1 MILKHFKQII
11 LLAAGATSIAVTL
24 SIILFVTA
32 HARAS
37 QTEVIFLD
45 VGQGDSVLIKTK
57 YGQNILIDGG
67 RDNRV
72 LDRLGRNLSF
82 FDRKFDMVIATHPDS
97 DHIAG
102 LIPVL
107 ERYQVD
113 LLLDT
118 GVLHDS
124 NVFEA
129 MREVIQQK
137 QILVRFVESEQRYE
151 FGEGVILDVL
161 FPNKSFVDKDIDDNN
176 AASII
181 VKFSDKEIDYIFTG
195 DAPKEVEDE
204 LVNIHGIY
212 LDSEVLKIGH
222 HGSDTSSSD
231 LFLSMV
237 TPEVA
242 IIQVGKDNRYNH
254 PSFRVLRRLQD
265 RSIPVLRNDEMG
277 DIRFVSDG
285 EFVEMR

>member
-1 MILKHFKQII
+1 LTIVLF
-11 LLAAGATSIAVTL
+11 AGVNTREGT
-24 SIILFVTA
+24 
-32 HARAS
+32 
-37 QTEVIFLD
+37 TEVIFLD

-107 ERYQVD
+107 ERYEVD
-113 LLLDT
+113 LILDP
-118 GVLHDS
+118 GVIHDS
-124 NVFEA
+124 SVFRA
-129 MREVIQQK
+129 MHEVINK
-137 QILVRFVESEQRYE
+137 KDIPIKYIESRQTYE
-151 FGEGVILDVL
+151 FGEDITLDVL
-161 FPNKSFVDKDIDDNN
+161 FPNKSFVGKDIEDNN

-181 VKFSDKEIDYIFTG
+181 IKFSDGEIDYIFTG

-204 LVNIHGIY
+204 LVALHGEY

-222 HGSDTSSSD
+222 HGSITSSSN
-231 LFLSMV
+231 LFLDAI

-242 IIQVGKDNRYNH
+242 VIQVGKDNRYNH
-254 PSFRVLRRLQD
+254 PNFRILRNLQNKN
-265 RSIPVLRNDEMG
+265 IPVLRNDEMG
-277 DIRFVSDG
+277 DIKLISDG
-285 EFVEMR
+285 EIVELR